1 MKQKTNEIKSK
12 VNLLP
17 SRALP
22 LVFFGPKKNCSWP
35 NAATWLKA
43 AKQTQNA
50 LRDRHPTRRM
60 FGGGFE
66 AKGGNGK
73 ICKTGIKME
82 EAQYS

>member
-12 VNLLP
+12 VNLLS

-43 AKQTQNA
+43 AKLTQNA
-50 LRDRHPTRRM
+50 LRDRHPTR
-60 FGGGFE
+60 GGCL
-66 AKGGNGK
+66 AGGLKLREEMERYVRQGK
-73 ICKTGIKME
+73 K
-82 EAQYS
+82 